1 MTRPEARDED
11 AVMLIRQRK
20 SRIYFLR
27 KFFDY
32 PIRLSA
38 QTLWKLGYIRSI
50 KIALSYLKTV
60 LFPAEEGR
68 EPGRLF
74 YQPLRP

>member
-1 MTRPEARDED
+1 
-11 AVMLIRQRK
+11 MLIRQRK

-38 QTLWKLGYIRSI
+38 QTLWKLGLSRGR
-50 KIALSYLKTV
+50 KIGFSYLDGALS
-60 LFPAEEGR
+60 R
-68 EPGRLF
+68 RRRL
-74 YQPLRP
+74 RI